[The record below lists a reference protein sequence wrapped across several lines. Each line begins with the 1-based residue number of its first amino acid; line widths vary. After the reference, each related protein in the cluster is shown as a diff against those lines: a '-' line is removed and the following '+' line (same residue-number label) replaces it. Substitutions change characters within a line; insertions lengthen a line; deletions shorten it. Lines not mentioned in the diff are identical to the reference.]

1 MVGGV
6 AEMRQSHP
14 DRIRLVLK
22 DRRGFA
28 EMALKTGADLGWF
41 LKRFSLN
48 FQK

>member
-1 MVGGV
+1 VAILVVGGV

-28 EMALKTGADLGWF
+28 EMALKTGADLGF
-41 LKRFSLN
+41 LNGF
-48 FQK
+48 F